1 MEERK
6 TLGRR
11 EFTVASVLAALSGVT
26 ITVTSCGGGSSYDG
40 SPTTPS
46 SPSTPMA
53 TPTPTPPE
61 GDVFGSISA
70 NHGHEARI
78 TAARLADP
86 MSVDLDIRGGAD
98 HPHTV
103 SLSADEVQQ
112 IADGQQVVK
121 TSSTTQS
128 HNHLVTFN

>member
-11 EFTVASVLAALSGVT
+11 EFTVASALAALSGVV
-26 ITVTSCGGGSSYDG
+26 ITVTGCGGGSSYDG
-40 SPTTPS
+40 SPATP
-46 SPSTPMA
+46 T
-53 TPTPTPPE
+53 TPTPTPAPTG
-61 GDVFGSISA
+61 GDVFGSISG

-86 MSVDLDIRGGAD
+86 ATVDLDIQGGAD

-103 SLSADEVQQ
+103 SLSAGEVQQ
-112 IADGQQVVK
+112 VADGQQVSK
-121 TSSTTQS
+121 TSSTNQS

>member
-46 SPSTPMA
+46 TPSTP

-103 SLSADEVQQ
+103 SLSESQVQQ
-112 IADGQQVVK
+112 IADGEQVST
-121 TSSTTQS
+121 TSSTNQS
-128 HNHLVTFN
+128 HNHVVTFN

>member
-11 EFTVASVLAALSGVT
+11 EFTVASVLAALSGVA

-46 SPSTPMA
+46 TPSTP

-86 MSVDLDIRGGAD
+86 ASVDLDIQGGAD

-103 SLSADEVQQ
+103 SLSAAEVQQ
-112 IADGQQVVK
+112 IADGQQVSK
-121 TSSTTQS
+121 TSSTNQS
-128 HNHLVTFN
+128 HNHIVTFN